1 MLNLDSKKIE
11 HAITDILEAIG
22 EDPQRPGLV
31 ETPQRVAKAYEEMF
45 SGLNQ
50 QPEDFS
56 DYKIFQVDDDP
67 EMVMVQKIPFYS
79 MCEHHLLP
87 FFGVANVAY
96 VPKNGKVIGIS
107 KIPRLVDFVAKRP
120 GMQEKVTTQ
129 IVDELQRI
137 LDPAGVAV
145 SISARHMCMEMRGIS
160 KSGLFTYT
168 SKFTG
173 SFKADQNLKQQFLQ
187 QTGNEG

>member
-1 MLNLDSKKIE
+1 MLNLDNKKIE

>member
-1 MLNLDSKKIE
+1 MLNLDNKKIE

-50 QPEDFS
+50 RPEDFS

-107 KIPRLVDFVAKRP
+107 KIPRLVNFVAKRP

-173 SFKADQNLKQQFLQ
+173 SFKTDQNLKQQFLQ

>member
-1 MLNLDSKKIE
+1 MDNKKIE

>member
-1 MLNLDSKKIE
+1 MLNLDNKKIE

-173 SFKADQNLKQQFLQ
+173 SFKTDQNLKQQFLQ